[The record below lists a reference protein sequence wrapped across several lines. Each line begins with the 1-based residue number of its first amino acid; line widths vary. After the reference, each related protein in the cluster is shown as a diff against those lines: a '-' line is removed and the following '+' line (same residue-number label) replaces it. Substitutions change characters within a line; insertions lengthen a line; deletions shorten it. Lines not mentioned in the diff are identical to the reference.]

1 MNPIYLDYNAT
12 TPVDP
17 LAFAEMKPFLEN
29 YFGNPSS
36 IHEFGLIT
44 KRAVE
49 KARSQVSRLLNANPD
64 EIVFTGG
71 GTESNNMALK
81 GVAFALRS
89 KGNHIITSVV
99 EHPAVLEVCHYLEN
113 NGFQVTYLDVDETG
127 MVDPQAVMNA
137 ITPKTILISI
147 MHANNE
153 VGTIQP
159 VEEIGKIARSYNILF
174 HTDAAQS
181 VGKIPVNVEAIH
193 ADLLSVAG
201 HKLYAPKG
209 IGVLF
214 IRRGVK
220 LEKLIHGANH
230 ESNLRAGTENVS
242 HIVGLGAAA
251 DLIQFDSNGRFIH
264 FGEISEIEKL
274 RNTLFN
280 GIINEIPEIR
290 LNGHPDLRLPN
301 TASIGFPGTD
311 ATFFLNGMREIAA
324 SAGAAC
330 HSDRDDISAVL
341 VAMHVPLMYAIG
353 TIRFSVGRM
362 TICEEIDRAIPII
375 VNAYRKLKGRP
386 VAIGFK
392 ELISENPAN
401 DLSAEIAPSL
411 QNVVY
416 GANEYK
422 NPYVAE
428 NSKSEI
434 RNPKSEIRNQK
445 SEIRNQKSE
454 IRLTEFTHALGCA
467 CKIRP
472 QLLEKILKQLPRKS
486 GANVLIGYETSDDA
500 AVYAVDRER
509 AIVQTV
515 DFIPPIVDD
524 PYMFGAIAAANAI
537 SDVYAMGGTPAF
549 ALSIV
554 GFPDRLLPLETLG
567 EILRGASDKAAE
579 AGIEIIGGHTIE
591 DQEPKFGLVVTG
603 FIHPDKILRNSTAKV
618 GDVLILT
625 KPIGTGIIMTAMKR
639 GLTEPAEVDEA
650 IGVMAELNRKPA
662 EIMQQFPVNA
672 CTDVTGFGLTGHLK
686 EMVKGSGV
694 SATIY
699 ANQVPLISSV
709 MKHASGGTIPGGTK
723 NNLEFVGDVIKWA
736 PEVTE
741 LMKVVLCDAQ
751 TSGGLLISLPEAFG
765 EEFIGRLREAGVT
778 KAVIIGKIVEGN
790 GKIVCFV

>member
-36 IHEFGLIT
+36 THEFGLIT

-71 GTESNNMALK
+71 GSESNNMALK

-99 EHPAVLEVCHYLEN
+99 EHPAVLEVCRYLEA
-113 NGFQVTYLDVDETG
+113 NGFQITYLDVDETG
-127 MVDPQAVMNA
+127 MVDPQAVLNA
-137 ITPKTILISI
+137 LTPKTILISI

-159 VEEIGKIARSYNILF
+159 VAEIGKIARSNNILF

-181 VGKIPVNVEAIH
+181 VGKIRVDVESIH

-209 IGVLF
+209 IGALY

-251 DLIQFDSNGRFIH
+251 DLIQFDLNGRLVQLNEN
-264 FGEISEIEKL
+264 GEILKL
-274 RNTLFN
+274 RNTLFD
-280 GIINEIPEIR
+280 GIIREIPGIR

-301 TASIGFPGTD
+301 TVSIGFPGTD
-311 ATFFLNGMREIAA
+311 ATILLNGMREIAA

-341 VAMHVPLMYAIG
+341 IAMHVPLMYAIG

-362 TICEEIDRAIPII
+362 TTREEINRAIPII
-375 VNAYRKLKGRP
+375 VNAYRKLKGNP
-386 VAIGFK
+386 VTAGFSG
-392 ELISENPAN
+392 LTTENTNN
-401 DLSAEIAPSL
+401 DSMQVTTPYQQNNNTGTNYYSATFVTE
-411 QNVVY
+411 
-416 GANEYK
+416 
-422 NPYVAE
+422 
-428 NSKSEI
+428 
-434 RNPKSEIRNQK
+434 NPKSEIRNL
-445 SEIRNQKSE
+445 KSE

-472 QLLEKILKQLPRKS
+472 QALEKILKQLPGKS
-486 GANVLIGYETSDDA
+486 GQNVLVGFETSDDA
-500 AVYAVDRER
+500 AVYAVDRKR

-554 GFPDRLLPLETLG
+554 GFPDRLLPFETLG

-618 GDVLILT
+618 GDILILT

-650 IGVMAELNRKPA
+650 IGVMVELNRKPA

-672 CTDVTGFGLTGHLK
+672 CTDITGFGLPGHLK

-694 SATIY
+694 SATIC
-699 ANQVPLISSV
+699 ATKVPLLSSA
-709 MKHASGGTIPGGTK
+709 MKHAVGGSIPGGTK
-723 NNLEFVGDVIKWA
+723 NNLEFIGDVIEWA
-736 PEVTE
+736 NEIPE

-751 TSGGLLISLPEAFG
+751 TSGGLLISLPETYG

-778 KAVIIGKIVEGN
+778 KAAIIGKIVEGN
-790 GKIVCFV
+790 GKIVVG